1 MGNHFSCIRGDSKK
15 PSKKWVRRKPYSTT
29 TVTSSSTLSEILRRY
44 SLYTTQHGRHHGFW
58 RKKKVNPQEA
68 SRESP
73 AHRGREVG
81 ERPVNVRVV
90 QVAPLR
96 CGSSEYSGITHQE
109 NNLDAK
115 KAPCEDAVHDIV
127 NEDAVHD
134 IANDAVYDIANEDA
148 IRDIANE
155 DAVQNIT
162 NEDAVRNI
170 TNDAVHDIS
179 IEDAV
184 YDIANEDTVYDLANQ
199 DTVQDICKKEEAAKE
214 SFILENDLTVES
226 ISDDDDF
233 AGQDMEGIKD
243 GEEGYAMECG
253 AGSMKKGSKEVRVV
267 LFLPSLSYGPIRK
280 TNTSR
285 ENTERLLMGTFISTL
300 CGHTTPSAEVLGA
313 GTRPQCPVD
322 LTQGHQHQVTLR
334 R

>member
-15 PSKKWVRRKPYSTT
+15 PCKKWVRRKPYSTT

-81 ERPVNVRVV
+81 ERPVNAR
-90 QVAPLR
+90 
-96 CGSSEYSGITHQE
+96 GSYRHISPRTGIVI
-109 NNLDAK
+109 
-115 KAPCEDAVHDIV
+115 APCEDAVHDIV

-134 IANDAVYDIANEDA
+134 VANDAVYDIANEDA

-199 DTVQDICKKEEAAKE
+199 DTVQDICKKEEAAKV
-214 SFILENDLTVES
+214 SS
-226 ISDDDDF
+226 
-233 AGQDMEGIKD
+233 
-243 GEEGYAMECG
+243 
-253 AGSMKKGSKEVRVV
+253 V
-267 LFLPSLSYGPIRK
+267 L
-280 TNTSR
+280 
-285 ENTERLLMGTFISTL
+285 
-300 CGHTTPSAEVLGA
+300 VLGDF
-313 GTRPQCPVD
+313 D
-322 LTQGHQHQVTLR
+322 L
-334 R
+334 

>member
-29 TVTSSSTLSEILRRY
+29 TVTSSSTFSEILRRY
-44 SLYTTQHGRHHGFW
+44 SLYTTQHWRHHGFW

-96 CGSSEYSGITHQE
+96 FGST
-109 NNLDAK
+109 
-115 KAPCEDAVHDIV
+115 PCEDAVHDIV
-127 NEDAVHD
+127 NEDAV
-134 IANDAVYDIANEDA
+134 
-148 IRDIANE
+148 
-155 DAVQNIT
+155 QNIT
-162 NEDAVRNI
+162 NEDAVHNI

-184 YDIANEDTVYDLANQ
+184 YDIANEDTVYDIANQ
-199 DTVQDICKKEEAAKE
+199 GAVQDICKKEEAAKE
-214 SFILENDLTVES
+214 SFILENDLILES

-233 AGQDMEGIKD
+233 ADPD
-243 GEEGYAMECG
+243 
-253 AGSMKKGSKEVRVV
+253 
-267 LFLPSLSYGPIRK
+267 
-280 TNTSR
+280 T
-285 ENTERLLMGTFISTL
+285 
-300 CGHTTPSAEVLGA
+300 
-313 GTRPQCPVD
+313 
-322 LTQGHQHQVTLR
+322 
-334 R
+334 